1 MSQPGTRGIVGVLL
15 FCIACLLLF
24 FIACCIGAHGEEDY
38 TGDEIWDGVEIPGGE
53 DPLDLYGEDLLY
65 GDYGQDQF
73 GLEESVSSYRWSF
86 WAPYVTWT
94 TPNAATIN
102 WRQGPAGTG
111 YVEYASLAYYIANS
125 RYSSTVTDSEVHNYH
140 HVQLTGLLPG
150 TEYIYHVVPGGA
162 TTTFTSQTFRTMP
175 VSGPYSFLVY
185 GDTREGDESK
195 WALDHGYVAE
205 AMSKET
211 DAYFVIHV
219 GDMARY
225 TDYKDNLDMDR
236 WWTFFDRASPLLA
249 KTAIFPAI
257 GNHEYRKKDRG
268 YLKEAYYYDRAFPDS
283 HTYYFDCAN
292 IRYIVLSTSDPI
304 HGIYGKN
311 HDPGPS
317 TQLVTAQDNFLRQQL
332 NGNQA
337 GTFVT
342 YHYPSWRDGKT
353 SVYYTALTPWE
364 QLFNDYAVSAVFT
377 GHVHNYQRY
386 LVNGR
391 QYFVIGNGGAGGGNT
406 TFINPIPSTNQTL
419 RKGLGYVKVTVDPE
433 WQTGTAEVKYVA
445 DGPGG
450 KQGYTFETVPFTLQ
464 SGRPMV
470 PLNSGSGD
478 SSSESPVSS
487 LARSWG
493 IEGEQMSFEFHGIP
507 SSTLTSDTAVH
518 HVHLSPATPLTDVV
532 VVVTKSPDIGPEKTL
547 TDRTFSQYYSIDL
560 VNAPPGSI
568 SAATVEF
575 SLDTDYLQSMNVA
588 PEDVVIMRWGDGRWE
603 ELHTMAGRI
612 EGGRVYFN
620 ATMQGFSYFVITN
633 RPAMQ
638 ITLTATPL
646 PITTITD
653 AKTTMADLVTASPV
667 QSEESPGT
675 TGSKPTITRT
685 PAAPVEPEPI
695 PPRPGI
701 TTIAIIGIA
710 GIVLVV
716 VSAFCIRRWWTR
728 RQNPSLFRKYE

>member
-1 MSQPGTRGIVGVLL
+1 
-15 FCIACLLLF
+15 
-24 FIACCIGAHGEEDY
+24 
-38 TGDEIWDGVEIPGGE
+38 
-53 DPLDLYGEDLLY
+53 LDLYAEEVLY
-65 GDYGQDQF
+65 GDYGEDLF
-73 GLEESVSSYRWSF
+73 GADELAAAYRWSF
-86 WAPYVTWT
+86 WGPYVTWT

-111 YVEYASLAYYIANS
+111 YVEYATLAYYIANS
-125 RYSSTVTDSEVHNYH
+125 KYSNTVTDSEVHNYH

-150 TEYIYHVVPGGA
+150 TEYVYHVVPGSA

-185 GDTREGDESK
+185 GDTREDDTKREYSRST

-219 GDMARY
+219 GDMAQY

-268 YLKEAYYYDRAFPDS
+268 YLKEAYYYDRAFPGS

-406 TFINPIPSTNQTL
+406 AFIDPIPPTKQTL

-433 WQTGTAEVKYVA
+433 RQTGTAEAKYVA

-450 KQGYTFETVPFTLQ
+450 KQGYTFETVRFTLQ
-464 SGRPMV
+464 SGRPMR
-470 PLNSGSGD
+470 PLSTSAESGDSSGD

-487 LARSWG
+487 LAWSGG
-493 IEGEQMSFEFHGIP
+493 IEGEQMNFEFTDIP
-507 SSTLTSDTAVH
+507 SPSTNSDTAIH
-518 HVHLSPATPLTDVV
+518 HIHIDPAMPLTEAVV
-532 VVVTKSPDIGPEKTL
+532 IVVTKDPTFGPDKTL
-547 TDRTFSQYYSIDL
+547 TGRTFSQYYSIDL
-560 VNAPPGSI
+560 IHAPPGSI

-588 PEDVVIMRWGDGRWE
+588 PENVVIMRWADDRWE
-603 ELHTMAGRI
+603 QLPTTPGRS
-612 EGGRVYFN
+612 EGGRVYFS
-620 ATMQGFSYFVITN
+620 ATTPGFSYFVITN
-633 RPAMQ
+633 KPVTQ
-638 ITLTATPL
+638 ITATATTL

-653 AKTTMADLVTASPV
+653 VTTTMADLVPASPM
-667 QSEESPGT
+667 QTEETPGT
-675 TGSKPTITRT
+675 TGSKPTISRT
-685 PAAPVEPEPI
+685 PAAPMEPEPI
-695 PPRPGI
+695 PPQPGI

-710 GIVLVV
+710 GIVLGA
-716 VSAFCIRRWWTR
+716 VSAFYIRRWWIR
-728 RQNPSLFRKYE
+728 RQNPALFRKYE